1 MHDAIAETLPGWATY
16 LAVVFTVV
24 LGFLVG
30 DFFGLG
36 ILSRVVVTLVL
47 YVIFSK
53 TLGLILN

>member
-1 MHDAIAETLPGWATY
+1 MHDAIAEALPGWATY

-36 ILSRVVVTLVL
+36 ILSRVVVTLAL
-47 YVIFSK
+47 YVTFSK

>member
-16 LAVVFTVV
+16 FAVVFTVV

-36 ILSRVVVTLVL
+36 ILSRVVVTLVI

-53 TLGLILN
+53 TFGLILN